1 MLRSPDFKIIKYR
14 KFAYILSAL
23 IIIAG
28 AANIAIHKGLE
39 LGIDFAGGNVL
50 RVEIKEK
57 GVEIGKVRDVLLS
70 TGYGN
75 NVQKIDDP
83 VKNIYL
89 LRTRAYERDND
100 RVIAEIKQAL
110 KERFKENNVVFE
122 SVDIVGPRISA
133 YLLRNTYIVG
143 LVAIVLILFYTTFRF
158 RFRFGIAA
166 IAALIHDVLVVVS
179 FISFFGKE
187 MDTFILAAILTIIGY
202 SLNDTI
208 VVFDRA
214 RENLRSQ
221 KAYEDYEETINRSI
235 NQSLSRTVITS
246 VTTLL
251 VLITL
256 YVFGGAMIRNFAFA
270 LIVGVL
276 VGTYSSMFV
285 ASSIIVEWHR
295 WKPEKVKKL

>member
-1 MLRSPDFKIIKYR
+1 MLRSPNIKIIKFR
-14 KFAYILSAL
+14 KFTYIISAL

-28 AANIAIHKGLE
+28 AASIAVHKGLK

-50 RVEIKEK
+50 RVEVKNND
-57 GVEIGKVRDVLLS
+57 IGISEMRDVLLS
-70 TGYGN
+70 TGYGS
-75 NVQKIDDP
+75 NVQRIDDP
-83 VKNIYL
+83 VKNIFL

-110 KERFKENNVVFE
+110 INRIGESNIVFE
-122 SVDIVGPRISA
+122 SVNIVGPRISA
-133 YLLRNTYIVG
+133 YLLRNSYIVG
-143 LVAIVLILFYTTFRF
+143 VVAIVLILLYTTFRF
-158 RFRFGIAA
+158 RFRFGVAA
-166 IAALIHDVLVVVS
+166 ITALIHDVLIVVS
-179 FISFFGKE
+179 FISFFNKE

-214 RENLRSQ
+214 RENLKSQ

-246 VTTLL
+246 LTTLL
-251 VLITL
+251 VLVSL
-256 YVFGGAMIRNFAFA
+256 YVFGGALIRSFAFA

-276 VGTYSSMFV
+276 VGTYSSVFV
-285 ASSIIVEWHR
+285 ASAIVVDWHR
-295 WKPEKVKKL
+295 WKPEKVKKI

>member
-1 MLRSPDFKIIKYR
+1 
-14 KFAYILSAL
+14 
-23 IIIAG
+23 
-28 AANIAIHKGLE
+28 
-39 LGIDFAGGNVL
+39 
-50 RVEIKEK
+50 
-57 GVEIGKVRDVLLS
+57 
-70 TGYGN
+70 
-75 NVQKIDDP
+75 
-83 VKNIYL
+83 
-89 LRTRAYERDND
+89 
-100 RVIAEIKQAL
+100 
-110 KERFKENNVVFE
+110 
-122 SVDIVGPRISA
+122 VGPRISA
-133 YLLRNTYIVG
+133 YLLRNSYIVG

-187 MDTFILAAILTIIGY
+187 MDTYIFAAILTIIGY

-214 RENLRSQ
+214 RENLKSQ
-221 KAYEDYEETINRSI
+221 KAYEDYEDTINKSI

-251 VLITL
+251 VLIAL
-256 YVFGGAMIRNFAFA
+256 YAFGGAQIRNFAFA

-285 ASSIIVEWHR
+285 ASAIVADWHR

>member
-1 MLRSPDFKIIKYR
+1 MLRSPNIKIIKFR
-14 KFAYILSAL
+14 KFTYIISAL
-23 IIIAG
+23 IIISG
-28 AANIAIHKGLE
+28 AASIAVHKGLK

-50 RVEIKEK
+50 RVEVKNND
-57 GVEIGKVRDVLLS
+57 IGISEMRDVLLS

-75 NVQKIDDP
+75 NVQRIDDP
-83 VKNIYL
+83 VKNIFL

-110 KERFKENNVVFE
+110 INRIGENNIVFE
-122 SVDIVGPRISA
+122 SVNIVGPRISA
-133 YLLRNTYIVG
+133 YLLRNSYIVG
-143 LVAIVLILFYTTFRF
+143 VVAIVLILLYTTFRF
-158 RFRFGIAA
+158 RFRFGVAA
-166 IAALIHDVLVVVS
+166 ITALIHDVLIVVS
-179 FISFFGKE
+179 FISFFNKE

-214 RENLRSQ
+214 RENLKSQ

-246 VTTLL
+246 LTTLL
-251 VLITL
+251 VLVSL
-256 YVFGGAMIRNFAFA
+256 YVFGGALIRSFAFA

-276 VGTYSSMFV
+276 VGTYSSVFI
-285 ASSIIVEWHR
+285 ASAIVVDWHR
-295 WKPEKVKKL
+295 WKPEKVKKI

>member
-1 MLRSPDFKIIKYR
+1 MFRSPNLKIIKFR
-14 KFAYILSAL
+14 KFTYILSAL

-28 AANIAIHKGLE
+28 AANIAIHMGLK

-57 GVEIGKVRDVLLS
+57 DVEIGKVRDVLVS

-100 RVIAEIKQAL
+100 RVIAEIKKAL
-110 KERFKENNVVFE
+110 IDRFDENDIVFE
-122 SVDIVGPRISA
+122 RVDIVGPRISA
-133 YLLRNTYIVG
+133 YLLRNSYIIG

-187 MDTFILAAILTIIGY
+187 MDTFIFAAILTIIGY

-214 RENLRSQ
+214 RENLKSQ

-246 VTTLL
+246 ITTLL
-251 VLITL
+251 VLIAL
-256 YVFGGAMIRNFAFA
+256 YIFGGAMIRNFAFT

-285 ASSIIVEWHR
+285 ASAIVVEWHR

>member
-1 MLRSPDFKIIKYR
+1 MLRSPNIKIIKFR
-14 KFAYILSAL
+14 KFTYIISAL

-28 AANIAIHKGLE
+28 AASIAVHKGLK

-50 RVEIKEK
+50 RVEVKNND
-57 GVEIGKVRDVLLS
+57 IGISEMRDVLLS
-70 TGYGN
+70 TGYGS
-75 NVQKIDDP
+75 NVQRIDDP
-83 VKNIYL
+83 VKNIFL

-110 KERFKENNVVFE
+110 INKIGESNIVFE
-122 SVDIVGPRISA
+122 SVNIVGPRISA
-133 YLLRNTYIVG
+133 YLLRNSYIVG
-143 LVAIVLILFYTTFRF
+143 VVAIVLILLYTTFRF
-158 RFRFGIAA
+158 RFRFGVAA
-166 IAALIHDVLVVVS
+166 ITALIHDVLIVVS
-179 FISFFGKE
+179 FISFFNKE

-214 RENLRSQ
+214 RENLKSQ

-246 VTTLL
+246 LTTLL
-251 VLITL
+251 VLVSL
-256 YVFGGAMIRNFAFA
+256 YVFGGALIRSFAFA

-276 VGTYSSMFV
+276 VGTYSSVFV
-285 ASSIIVEWHR
+285 ASAIVVDWHR
-295 WKPEKVKKL
+295 WKPEKVKKI

>member
-1 MLRSPDFKIIKYR
+1 MFRTPNFKIIRIR

-23 IIIAG
+23 IIVAG
-28 AANIAIHKGLE
+28 ASNIAIHRGLN

-50 RVEIKEK
+50 RVEIKQK
-57 GVEIGKVRDVLLS
+57 DVEIGKVRDVLVS

-110 KERFKENNVVFE
+110 IDRFEIDNVIFER
-122 SVDIVGPRISA
+122 VDIVGPRISA
-133 YLLRNTYIVG
+133 YLLRNSYIVG

-158 RFRFGIAA
+158 RFRFGVAA
-166 IAALIHDVLVVVS
+166 IGALIHDVIVVVS

-187 MDTFILAAILTIIGY
+187 MDIFIFAAILTIIGY

-214 RENLRSQ
+214 RENLKSQRS
-221 KAYEDYEETINRSI
+221 YDEYEETMNRSI

-246 VTTLL
+246 LTTLF
-251 VLITL
+251 VLIAL
-256 YVFGGAMIRNFAFA
+256 YIFGGALIRNFAFT
-270 LIVGVL
+270 LIVGVV

-285 ASSIIVEWHR
+285 ASAIVVEWHR